1 MNRSRK
7 ERLRENMDRLDPEE
21 HAQIFD
27 IVKQYTENYTKTQNN
42 VLVSSDVLPDSCL
55 IEIEKMVTYYL
66 DQHNRMDNE
75 RINQTR

>member
-1 MNRSRK
+1 
-7 ERLRENMDRLDPEE
+7 MDRLDPEE

-55 IEIEKMVTYYL
+55 LEIEKMVTYYL

>member
-27 IVKQYTENYTKTQNN
+27 IIKRHTDNFTKTQNK

-55 IEIEKMVTYYL
+55 IDIEKMVTYYL

>member
-55 IEIEKMVTYYL
+55 LEIEKMVTYYL